1 MMQFRGA
8 IDTERERERVANKG
22 GKKRKKTNT
31 LVILS
36 RIKTQF
42 HKNKF
47 TEVAQVQ
54 IVWGPTELSEC
65 LFFFLSLK
73 LST

>member
-1 MMQFRGA
+1 M
-8 IDTERERERVANKG
+8 
-22 GKKRKKTNT
+22 
-31 LVILS
+31 ILS
-36 RIKTQF
+36 RIKAQF

>member
-22 GKKRKKTNT
+22 GKKRNT